1 MQRIGD
7 NYWNLST
14 SEIDGFFMKMN
25 YKGCI
30 LLECLTGAEDKVD
43 AIKEKNLVWK
53 GFIVDA
59 QKKL

>member
-1 MQRIGD
+1 
-7 NYWNLST
+7 
-14 SEIDGFFMKMN
+14 MKMN
-25 YKGCI
+25 YKGCF

-53 GFIVDA
+53 DLIVDA

>member
-1 MQRIGD
+1 LQRIGD